1 MTKPYEGPAGGLGS
15 QSDAASES
23 FAQNR
28 AGKATFKI
36 KQEDSKEAGS
46 TAGDGK
52 EGAAA
57 AGADDKDKVAQTG
70 RMLRNEEIKEICEK
84 HALKRNEVYQIRSQF
99 ASMCSMSEQYMANL
113 EQEKQTAGLP
123 PDQIKKQMKTPRSYL
138 PPSNAD

>member
-1 MTKPYEGPAGGLGS
+1 MGE
-15 QSDAASES
+15 
-23 FAQNR
+23 
-28 AGKATFKI
+28 
-36 KQEDSKEAGS
+36 
-46 TAGDGK
+46 GK

-113 EQEKQTAGLP
+113 EQEKATAGLP